1 MEIKKEELKKL
12 SLQELKLMAKSHGL
26 NYGGTKAQII
36 KSIIDYNTPDEV
48 RVHSHPASLS
58 GPDKK
63 IIGIKL
69 DEKEKQ
75 IQVGKERE
83 KGRSKLLYYS
93 MGVHYHEVNKAFE
106 FI

>member
-1 MEIKKEELKKL
+1 M
-12 SLQELKLMAKSHGL
+12 
-26 NYGGTKAQII
+26 
-36 KSIIDYNTPDEV
+36 NTRQTRFCLRHAFFPIP
-48 RVHSHPASLS
+48 RTSQKTVHSHPASLS
-58 GPDKK
+58 GSDKK

-93 MGVHYHEVNKAFE
+93 MGVHYHEVNKSFE